1 MTIKAQTI
9 TPRREDLGILTVNLG
24 LAANTLLALL
34 KTSIGILG
42 HSPALLADGINSTS
56 DVAYYIVVMFFMR
69 LASKPADAEHP
80 YGHRQ
85 LESIAALMVGSFVVT
100 TAIAI
105 FWNSVNDMY
114 DLLSG
119 KGDFGG
125 ATTAALAVA
134 LVTILTKLALTSCTR
149 RVGRQTRNVVVL
161 ALADDHRNDVLSA
174 TAAAT
179 GIALSQVGYLWVDPL
194 ARALVALVI
203 LRTGIK
209 ILCESTE
216 DLMDTIPG
224 HALVQQITTVPPTLT
239 ILNQGM
245 AARSG

>member
-1 MTIKAQTI
+1 
-9 TPRREDLGILTVNLG
+9 
-24 LAANTLLALL
+24 
-34 KTSIGILG
+34 
-42 HSPALLADGINSTS
+42 
-56 DVAYYIVVMFFMR
+56 MR

-134 LVTILTKLALTSCTR
+134 LVTILAKLALTSYTR
-149 RVGRQTRNVVVL
+149 RVGRQTRNVAVL

-179 GIALSQVGYLWVDPL
+179 GIALSQVGCRVRE
-194 ARALVALVI
+194 AALLPPPP
-203 LRTGIK
+203 LRTVR
-209 ILCESTE
+209 ESFPSYGSS
-216 DLMDTIPG
+216 L
-224 HALVQQITTVPPTLT
+224 
-239 ILNQGM
+239 
-245 AARSG
+245 R

>member
-1 MTIKAQTI
+1 MTITAQTI
-9 TPRREDLGILTVNLG
+9 TPRREDLSILTVNLG

-105 FWNSVNDMY
+105 FWNSVNDVY

-134 LVTILTKLALTSCTR
+134 LVTILAKLALTSYTR
-149 RVGRQTRNVVVL
+149 RVGRQTRNVAVL
-161 ALADDHRNDVLSA
+161 ALAYDHRNDVLSA